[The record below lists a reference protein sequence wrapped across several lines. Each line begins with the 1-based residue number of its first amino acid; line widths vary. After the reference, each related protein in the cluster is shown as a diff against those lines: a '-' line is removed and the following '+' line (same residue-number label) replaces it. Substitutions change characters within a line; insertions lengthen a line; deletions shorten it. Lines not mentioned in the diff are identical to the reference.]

1 MEDSNPNSDV
11 SYPVALPSGPSAQ
24 ADAAIVDDAPSSTP
38 TPVDDEA
45 ETPRSREPG
54 SISSMGFN
62 TNNLGQHS
70 STQLEFQ
77 DVPTAS
83 PPYAAPSIPAN
94 KEKTLFEDT
103 RGPLSIALAN
113 STLATNEQ
121 LIFEIDERWKKD
133 QKIRQEERDQDRAE
147 QREKERKQQEER
159 DKDRAEQREK
169 ERKQQ
174 EERDK
179 DREERNRDREEQR
192 EKERKQQEERD
203 RDREEQKERE
213 RKQQE
218 ERDKDR
224 EERREEYRQFF
235 AYMDSKTTAI
245 LGQVDQRIA
254 EQAQEIKDKITDD
267 LNIRMDEMSL
277 NMESKLAD
285 LNTNLRVDI
294 TNETQKLEKRMTE
307 KIVDQIKVTEEQTRA
322 HLQIELKNHHTKCE
336 SGRQHLEQE
345 LKTAIRAV
353 STSVDLVSLEI
364 EQNTKN

>member
-1 MEDSNPNSDV
+1 MENSNPNSDV

-54 SISSMGFN
+54 SISSMGSN

-70 STQLEFQ
+70 STQLELQ

-113 STLATNEQ
+113 STLATNKQ
-121 LIFEIDERWKKD
+121 LIFEIDKRRKKD
-133 QKIRQEERDQDRAE
+133 RKEHQEERDQDRAE
-147 QREKERKQQEER
+147 QREE
-159 DKDRAEQREK
+159 

-179 DREERNRDREEQR
+179 DREERNRDQEEQR
-192 EKERKQQEERD
+192 
-203 RDREEQKERE
+203 ERE

-254 EQAQEIKDKITDD
+254 EQAQEIKDIITND
-267 LNIRMDEMSL
+267 LNIRMDKMSL

-285 LNTNLRVDI
+285 LNTNLYFI
-294 TNETQKLEKRMTE
+294 
-307 KIVDQIKVTEEQTRA
+307 IKV
-322 HLQIELKNHHTKCE
+322 
-336 SGRQHLEQE
+336 
-345 LKTAIRAV
+345 
-353 STSVDLVSLEI
+353 
-364 EQNTKN
+364 

>member
-38 TPVDDEA
+38 IPVDDEA

-70 STQLEFQ
+70 STQLELQ
-77 DVPTAS
+77 D
-83 PPYAAPSIPAN
+83 
-94 KEKTLFEDT
+94 
-103 RGPLSIALAN
+103 
-113 STLATNEQ
+113 
-121 LIFEIDERWKKD
+121 IDERRKKD
-133 QKIRQEERDQDRAE
+133 RKEHQEERDQ
-147 QREKERKQQEER
+147 
-159 DKDRAEQREK
+159 DRAEQREK

-192 EKERKQQEERD
+192 
-203 RDREEQKERE
+203 ERE

-285 LNTNLRVDI
+285 LNTNLQVDI

-336 SGRQHLEQE
+336 SGCQHLEQE

-353 STSVDLVSLEI
+353 STSVDLVSLKI
-364 EQNTKN
+364 EQNTKNQSTLESRIDHLSYQQENLSNKVNSMQDGIQEQKTQLERKMAATDSKIMHLES